1 MCVCVHMVFMCVCAW
16 GPVSACVSCV
26 SPCIGVPACLCVCL
40 GEQGMVIP
48 TLVPK
53 GLADGGGLRE
63 GGVGKDLVARP
74 IMLENVVKPGGG
86 HLDSAS

>member
-1 MCVCVHMVFMCVCAW
+1 
-16 GPVSACVSCV
+16 
-26 SPCIGVPACLCVCL
+26 
-40 GEQGMVIP
+40 MVIP